1 MIPMAKRDP
10 ADEVR
15 RDLAERGVALVRVDG
30 GCMEPTLRT
39 SDRVVVRRG
48 AAPRRG
54 DVVLLS
60 ASGWLEI
67 HRVVDRIDM
76 GPDWWILHQGDASDR
91 AGVAGRRDVLGTI
104 DLPRRPRPA
113 ARAHFRGL
121 VLRLGALLRR
131 LVAPCA
137 VRDPSPR

>member
-1 MIPMAKRDP
+1 MAE
-10 ADEVR
+10 ADIR

-30 GCMEPTLRT
+30 GCMAPTLR
-39 SDRVVVRRG
+39 SGDRVVVRPA

-76 GPDWWILHQGDASDR
+76 GPDWWVLHQGDASGL
-91 AGVAGRRDVLGTI
+91 AGVAGRRDILGTVE
-104 DLPRRPRPA
+104 LPRRPRA
-113 ARAHFRGL
+113 APRAHLRGL
-121 VLRLGALLRR
+121 LLRLGALLRR
-131 LVAPCA
+131 LA
-137 VRDPSPR
+137 VPRGRFRYGFIPR